1 MTIPKLYQEKLG
13 MRIFL
18 ILGLIAL
25 TRVFCSGQFNL
36 FIQQTTISQMSI
48 TIPAGS
54 GERYLLVLD
63 RDSTR
68 IDSIFLQNCAN
79 GCVQQLEDLNPAHI
93 YLLQLFRNQQIQDE
107 RWAITSSTSK
117 GWIEVYFT
125 NPVDQRQSNGA
136 LPTGVSGAVLE
147 EAIVNAINAAHTS
160 IDVMLYNINRRPI
173 STALIA
179 AHNRGVKIRYL
190 TSDDTANSAL
200 SNPTPDFP
208 ILIGNLGSG
217 LMHNKVF
224 VIDANDPDR
233 ALVIT
238 GATNMTTNQIYT
250 DHNNTLFIQDQSL
263 ARVYEKEVDEMWGS
277 RDVLPNPSRS
287 RFGRQKRDDTPHE
300 VYIHG
305 QLFEVYFSPSDNTT
319 FHMVNALNSARYD
332 CYFALLL
339 ITRSNLAASLIN
351 LKNRGIDVK
360 GIVNN
365 QSENGT
371 EFFNLQ
377 QAGVFLLHY
386 FPSRQLHHKY
396 AIIDAGAL
404 GARPKV
410 ITGSHNWSN
419 NAENINDENT
429 LIIHRADVV
438 NIFFQEFQARWCEVF
453 TGDDCKLVTSIEEKQ
468 LSTADIR
475 CHYDLQG
482 QQWYIWYDQPDM
494 IRKVL
499 IWDMQGR
506 LIYAKT
512 GLSHVGGAHPLI
524 LGLSALTPGQYM
536 LTVETEK
543 GSASIKGMVY

>member
-1 MTIPKLYQEKLG
+1 MNQIIR
-13 MRIFL
+13 MRFFL
-18 ILGLIAL
+18 ILGFS
-25 TRVFCSGQFNL
+25 VFFRLVCLGQFNL
-36 FIQQTTISQMSI
+36 FVQQATTDQLTI
-48 TIPAGS
+48 TVPAGS
-54 GERYLLVLD
+54 GDRYLLLLD
-63 RDSTR
+63 RDSSKV
-68 IDSIFLQNCAN
+68 DSIFLNNCSN
-79 GCVQQLEDLNPAHI
+79 GCVYEIESLDPATI
-93 YLLQLFRNQQIQDE
+93 YLLQLYRNQQIQDE
-107 RWAITSSTSK
+107 RWAITSSFSS
-117 GWIEVYFT
+117 GSVEVYFT
-125 NPVDQRQSNGA
+125 NDVDQRQSNGA
-136 LPTGVSGAVLE
+136 LPAGISGAVLE
-147 EAIVNAINAAHTS
+147 DAIVQAINAAQVS

-173 STALIA
+173 SNALIA

-224 VIDANDPDR
+224 VIDVNDVDR
-233 ALVIT
+233 ATVIT

-277 RDVLPNPSRS
+277 RDILPNPARS

-300 VYIHG
+300 VYIKG

-339 ITRSNLAASLIN
+339 ITRSNLAATLIN
-351 LKNRGIDVK
+351 LKNRGVDVK

-396 AIIDAGAL
+396 AIVDAGAL
-404 GARPKV
+404 GSRPKL

-429 LIIHRADVV
+429 LIIHKADLV

-453 TGDDCKLVTSIEEKQ
+453 SGEDCKLITSTDE
-468 LSTADIR
+468 AIR
-475 CHYDLQG
+475 HKSSLKCHYNSNS
-482 QQWYIWYDQPDM
+482 QQWYIWHEQPTRVQQ
-494 IRKVL
+494 IV
-499 IWDMQGR
+499 IWDLNGR
-506 LIYAKT
+506 LIYAKS
-512 GLSHVGGAHPLI
+512 GLLHDGGDVPLI
-524 LGLSALTPGQYM
+524 LDSPLLPPGQYTIV
-536 LTVETEK
+536 LETDLGRVSVK
-543 GSASIKGMVY
+543 GIVP